1 MSEHTPEHTPLPWV
15 VGVTF
20 SDDLPVFILM
30 DTDGQEKD
38 EARANRD
45 FISLAVHNHDGLL
58 AACQGALAALT
69 QNKTY
74 PADMNLAVKYLK
86 AAIADAEKAKE
97 RHVFDT

>member
-1 MSEHTPEHTPLPWV
+1 MEHTPLPWII
-15 VGVTF
+15 GVTF
-20 SDDLPVFILM
+20 SDQLPVYILM

-45 FISLAVHNHDGLL
+45 FIILAVHNHDGLL

-74 PADMNLAVKYLK
+74 PADINVAVNYLA
-86 AAIADAEKAKE
+86 AAIADADEE
-97 RHVFDT
+97 T

>member
-1 MSEHTPEHTPLPWV
+1 MSEHTPLPWV
-15 VGVTF
+15 IGVTF
-20 SDDLPVFILM
+20 SDQLPIYVLM

-45 FISLAVHNHDGLL
+45 LISLAVHNHDGLL

-74 PADMNLAVKYLK
+74 PADVKVAVNYLT
-86 AAIADAEKAKE
+86 AAIAAAEKE
-97 RHVFDT
+97 